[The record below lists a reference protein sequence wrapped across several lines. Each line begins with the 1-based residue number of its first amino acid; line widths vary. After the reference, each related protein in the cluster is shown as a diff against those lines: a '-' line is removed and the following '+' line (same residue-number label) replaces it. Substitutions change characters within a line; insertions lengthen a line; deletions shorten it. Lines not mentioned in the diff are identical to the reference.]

1 MCKCIAAAA
10 AINFHLYL
18 LSWQVTCAIPTI
30 VLFAN
35 VPAEY
40 QGRIGAG
47 DDAHVGIAFFC
58 FVLASAV
65 VGFWLV
71 VLRECCA
78 CLAPVRWLEQAAL
91 LVYILAELAICGWS
105 IAWAVFYIRELQND
119 MMSEASKAQIA
130 WFYLGAIGSVVLAFF
145 SLLVVISAWWIMRDG
160 HSERAAAREK
170 ARADSQ
176 ARAEAHA
183 QAQQSHDGQVA
194 RV

>member
-1 MCKCIAAAA
+1 MCKCIAATA

-18 LSWQVTCAIPTI
+18 LGWQVTCAIPTV

-35 VPAEY
+35 VPAEFE
-40 QGRIGAG
+40 GRLVG
-47 DDAHVGIAFFC
+47 DDGHPGIAFFC
-58 FVLASAV
+58 FVLASAI

-78 CLAPVRWLEQAAL
+78 CLAPVRWLEQAAM
-91 LVYILAELAICGWS
+91 LVYILAELVIFGWS
-105 IAWAVFYIRELQND
+105 IAWAVFYIRELQSE
-119 MMSEASKAQIA
+119 MSEAAKAQIA

-145 SLLVVISAWWIMRDG
+145 SLLVILSAWWIMRDG

-176 ARAEAHA
+176 ARADA
-183 QAQQSHDGQVA
+183 QAQQSHGGQVA